1 MILSET
7 ISTFKSGGEKHLEE
21 RMVRSCLNDLDK
33 LRDQINVE
41 INALPTRKREII
53 KNVVNEYLKDLV
65 GGVEDDN

>member
-1 MILSET
+1 
-7 ISTFKSGGEKHLEE
+7 
-21 RMVRSCLNDLDK
+21 MVRSCLNDLDK